1 MIWEFYM
8 FIKIYLCI
16 YCFIWFYWILNFWVI
31 LYRIIMLL
39 FLCIEYLFC
48 SVLDDFKVNLGVVE
62 VLVVYLIDLDKVMW
76 IIFLLIYI
84 Y

>member
-1 MIWEFYM
+1 
-8 FIKIYLCI
+8 
-16 YCFIWFYWILNFWVI
+16 
-31 LYRIIMLL
+31 MLL

-48 SVLDDFKVNLGVVE
+48 SVSDDFKVNLGVVE